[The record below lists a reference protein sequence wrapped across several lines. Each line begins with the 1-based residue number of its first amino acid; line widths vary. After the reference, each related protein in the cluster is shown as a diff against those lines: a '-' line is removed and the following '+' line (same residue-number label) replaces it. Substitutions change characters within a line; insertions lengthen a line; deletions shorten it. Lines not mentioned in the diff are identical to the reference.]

1 MALLEAT
8 ELDHR
13 DGRILNANMADYL
26 VPVTADIT
34 ALDATFLPGED
45 TLADPLG
52 VKGLAELVFVGV
64 PAHCQR
70 GVQRQ
75 RSPRHRPTD
84 HPGQVALIF
93 RRASGKR
100 G

>member
-1 MALLEAT
+1 MLEAT

-64 PAHCQR
+64 PAAIANAVFNAAGR
-70 GVQRQ
+70 RV
-75 RSPRHRPTD
+75 TD
-84 HPGQVALIF
+84 LPITLD
-93 RRASGKR
+93 KLL
-100 G
+100 